1 MLTRSIAIHRPHILT
16 AGTGLYPASTSGPT
30 ISPFSV
36 KLKLRRYHHVTPVSN
51 RTPVKRIT
59 SALVQGYGK
68 AATAT
73 AILPT
78 AIGWGCRFF
87 GSDNNHGHGHQS
99 PSPVPSICES
109 DLQCTRNTRFPIIYH
124 TNFLTENGMIK
135 SPMGVIGPAHTYNKL
150 KRYKAE
156 RGMERA
162 EEERD
167 ELWGWNVLDKDPE
180 DRDTE
185 MERERMNNR
194 MREAE
199 AFIAGVVAEAEAA
212 GVLMENG

>member
-150 KRYKAE
+150 KRYK
-156 RGMERA
+156 GSL
-162 EEERD
+162 EELSLYSHE
-167 ELWGWNVLDKDPE
+167 KIAKIK
-180 DRDTE
+180 
-185 MERERMNNR
+185 RMNLVTKQWNHYFLGSVR
-194 MREAE
+194 GKICVQLLSRT
-199 AFIAGVVAEAEAA
+199 
-212 GVLMENG
+212 VLEQEMYF